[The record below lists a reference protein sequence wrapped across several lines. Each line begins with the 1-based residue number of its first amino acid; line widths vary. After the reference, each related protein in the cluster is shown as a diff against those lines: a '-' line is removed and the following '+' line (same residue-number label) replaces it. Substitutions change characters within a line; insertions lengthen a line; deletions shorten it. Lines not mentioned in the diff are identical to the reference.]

1 MFNPI
6 IAEVHMKLAGSN
18 RDIDV
23 KKEESMAQFEKNH
36 YKIEFSKVK
45 QWELPHRTWFKIGSI
60 MMNLV
65 KFNDAIFHWIFCIS

>member
-45 QWELPHRTWFKIGSI
+45 QWELDLK
-60 MMNLV
+60 
-65 KFNDAIFHWIFCIS
+65 